1 MAAEQFFTNTL
12 LVVMILVSA
21 MLFVHLLD
29 AFIMSIQAH
38 RAAKK
43 FDKMVTSLIE
53 ELKAAAKEKAGTKKE
68 EQPVEEEVVKP
79 DYKAMTIGEL
89 KNIAKE
95 RKIKGYYNLKKA
107 DLVKVLSK

>member
-38 RAAKK
+38 IAAKK
-43 FDKMVTSLIE
+43 FDKMVAGLIE
-53 ELKAAAKEKAGTKKE
+53 ELKAAAKEKAEAKKE

-95 RKIKGYYNLKKA
+95 RKIKGYYNLKKV

>member
-12 LVVMILVSA
+12 LVVMILVST

-29 AFIMSIQAH
+29 GFIMSIQAH

-43 FDKMVTSLIE
+43 FDKMMTELIE
-53 ELKAAAKEKAGTKKE
+53 DLKATAKEKAEAQTEKT
-68 EQPVEEEVVKP
+68 PIEEEVVKP
-79 DYKAMTIGEL
+79 DYAAMTISEL

-107 DLVKVLSK
+107 DLVKTLSK

>member
-1 MAAEQFFTNTL
+1 MTAEQFFTNTL

-21 MLFVHLLD
+21 MLFAHLVD
-29 AFIMSIQAH
+29 AFIMSIQTR
-38 RAAKK
+38 RASKA
-43 FDKMVTSLIE
+43 FDKMVAELIE
-53 ELKAAAKEKAGTKKE
+53 ELKAAAKEKAEAKKE

-89 KNIAKE
+89 KSIAKE

>member
-43 FDKMVTSLIE
+43 FDKMVVDIIE
-53 ELKAAAKEKAGTKKE
+53 ELKVAA
-68 EQPVEEEVVKP
+68 
-79 DYKAMTIGEL
+79 
-89 KNIAKE
+89 
-95 RKIKGYYNLKKA
+95 
-107 DLVKVLSK
+107 

>member
-12 LVVMILVSA
+12 LAVMILVSV
-21 MLFVHLLD
+21 MLFVCLLD
-29 AFIMSIQAH
+29 AFIMSVQAH

-43 FDKMVTSLIE
+43 FNKVVAELIE
-53 ELKAAAKEKAGTKKE
+53 DLKEKAEAKAE
-68 EQPVEEEVVKP
+68 EKPVEEEVVKP
-79 DYKAMTIGEL
+79 DYKVMTIGEL

>member
-21 MLFVHLLD
+21 MLFIHLLD

-38 RAAKK
+38 IAAKK
-43 FDKMVTSLIE
+43 FDKMVVDLIE
-53 ELKAAAKEKAGTKKE
+53 ELKAAAKEKAEAKKE

>member
-43 FDKMVTSLIE
+43 FDKMVVDIIE
-53 ELKAAAKEKAGTKKE
+53 ELKMTAKEKAEAKKE
-68 EQPVEEEVVKP
+68 EQPVEEVVKP
-79 DYKAMTIGEL
+79 DYKAMTISEL
-89 KNIAKE
+89 KSIAKE

-107 DLVKVLSK
+107 DLVKILSK